1 MSALLRKLRH
11 AYEHLALWLGLFFL
25 GAGCTVWTIVAIPLG
40 LLPPALARRVGQGG
54 ARWGFTL
61 YLWTLRCMWVGRFDL
76 HALKALQ
83 GAEPMILA
91 PNHPGM
97 LDAVMVL
104 SMLPRAVCITKA
116 SLVDSFFMGAG
127 ARLAGYVRNDWF
139 LGTSALAIEALRR
152 GEHVLIFP
160 EGTRTE
166 QFPIN
171 PVRGS
176 IGITAQRSG
185 APIQTLIIESDT
197 GFLGKGWGW
206 LRRPDMPMR
215 FRIRLGERIEGPHN
229 ARELPALLEASFARQ
244 LAGQEDNA
252 LHRFLRRGKA
262 DAT

>member
-1 MSALLRKLRH
+1 MRAVVLALRH

-25 GAGCTVWTIVAIPLG
+25 GFGCTVWTVLAIPLG
-40 LLPPALARRVGQGG
+40 LLPRDRARRIGQGG

-61 YLWTLRCMWVGRFDL
+61 YLWSLRVIQVGRFDL
-76 HALKALQ
+76 RALDALRDQ
-83 GAEPMILA
+83 PPMILA

-104 SMLPRAVCITKA
+104 SRLPRAVCITKA

-139 LGTSALAIEALRR
+139 LGTSALAIEALQR

-185 APIQTLIIESDT
+185 VPIQTLIIETDT
-197 GFLGKGWGW
+197 AFLGKGWGW
-206 LRRPDMPMR
+206 LRRPDMPMH

-229 ARELPALLEASFARQ
+229 ARELPGLLEASFARQ
-244 LAGQEDNA
+244 LAGQEHNA
-252 LHRFLRRGKA
+252 LHQFLERQA
-262 DAT
+262 

>member
-1 MSALLRKLRH
+1 MRFLLQLLCRIH
-11 AYEHLALWLGLFFL
+11 SYLALRFGLFCL
-25 GAGCTVWTIVAIPLG
+25 GFGCTVWTIAAIPLG
-40 LLPPALARRVGQGG
+40 LLPRNLARRIGQGG

-61 YLWTLRCMWVGRFDL
+61 YLWVLRCTGVGLFDL
-76 HALKALQ
+76 SELDALRTAT
-83 GAEPMILA
+83 PMILA

-104 SMLPRAVCITKA
+104 SRLPRAVCITKA

-139 LGTSALAIEALRR
+139 LGTSALAIEALKR

-166 QFPIN
+166 RFPIN

-185 APIQTLIIESDT
+185 VPIQTLIIESDT
-197 GFLGKGWGW
+197 AFLGKGWGW
-206 LRRPDMPMR
+206 LKRPDMPMR
-215 FRIRLGERIEGPHN
+215 FRIRLGERIEGPHD
-229 ARELPALLEASFARQ
+229 ARQLPALLEASFARQ
-244 LAGQEDNA
+244 LAGQEGSA
-252 LHRFLRRGKA
+252 LHRFLKQSGA
-262 DAT
+262 AS